1 MILSSRAELLSPAGD
16 PEKLRVA
23 LAYGAD
29 AVYAGVSHFS
39 LRIRSGKEF
48 TMESFGESIDYAHNL
63 GKKVYATVNGF
74 PFNSQ
79 IPLVEKHLHELKD
92 VNPDALIVS
101 TPGVIKLVKKI
112 MPNMPIHLSTQANV
126 LNYMDAEVF
135 ADMGVTRIIAAR
147 EVSLKDLVEIKE
159 RLPHLEIEVFVH
171 GSMCFAYIGRCF
183 VSALQMGRV
192 PNRGS
197 CANDCRM
204 PYEIFVENPEHKTL
218 MRVEEVPGEGTY
230 LFNAKD
236 LNMSAHIKELLD
248 SGAID
253 SLKIEGRTKSLYY
266 AAFSTMTYRSAIDDY
281 YGDKFD
287 GEKYKNELE
296 KLKNRG
302 YTDAYILHRPF
313 ERDDTQNHE
322 TAMSEGEAQ
331 VAAFVTEDGAHFL
344 CKDKVLVGVPLDIL
358 SYDESSI
365 IECEN
370 DIGKIYLGDDGW
382 KIVFHKILCE
392 NGKELSSVHSGN
404 TNKIILPSTLPRFSF
419 FMRQDS

>member
-1 MILSSRAELLSPAGD
+1 LNKAELLSPAGD

-48 TMESFGESIDYAHNL
+48 TMETFAESVEYAHGM

-79 IPLVEKHLHELKD
+79 ISLVERHLQELAEIK
-92 VNPDALIVS
+92 PDAIIVA

-112 MPNMPIHLSTQANV
+112 MPDMPIHLSTQANV
-126 LNYMDAEVF
+126 LNYLDAEVF

-171 GSMCFAYIGRCF
+171 GSMCFAYSGRCL

-218 MRVEEVPGEGTY
+218 MRVEEIPGEGTY
-230 LFNAKD
+230 IFNAKD
-236 LNMSAHIKELLD
+236 LNMSGHIKELLD

-281 YGDKFD
+281 YGDRFD
-287 GEKYKNELE
+287 GAKYQHELE
-296 KLKNRG
+296 KIKNRG
-302 YTDAYILHRPF
+302 YTDAYIFHKPF
-313 ERDDTQNHE
+313 EKEDTQNHD

-331 VAAFVTEDGAHFL
+331 VAAFVTEDSEHFL
-344 CKDKVLVGVPLDIL
+344 CKDKVLPNVSLDL
-358 SYDESSI
+358 LTYDESSVKV
-365 IECEN
+365 CEN
-370 DIGKIYLGDDGW
+370 DIGKIYFEDGKA
-382 KIVFHKILCE
+382 KIKFFKIICE
-392 NGKELSSVHSGN
+392 SGKELANVHSGN
-404 TNKIILPSTLPRFSF
+404 TNRIKLPTKLPKYSF
-419 FMRQDS
+419 FMRA

>member
-1 MILSSRAELLSPAGD
+1 MTENRVELLSPAGD

-23 LAYGAD
+23 ISYGAD

-48 TMESFGESIDYAHNL
+48 SMDTFAESINYAHSL

-79 IPLVEKHLHELKD
+79 IPLVQKHLYELKEAK
-92 VNPDALIVS
+92 PDALIVS
-101 TPGVIKLVKKI
+101 TPGVIKLARKI
-112 MPNMPIHLSTQANV
+112 MPNTPIHLSTQANV
-126 LNYMDAEVF
+126 LNYLDAEVF
-135 ADMGVTRIIAAR
+135 ADLGVSRIIAAR
-147 EVSLKDLVEIKE
+147 EVSLKDLIEIKE
-159 RLPHLEIEVFVH
+159 RLPKMEIEIFVH
-171 GSMCFAYIGRCF
+171 GSMCFAYSGRCL

-204 PYEIFVENPEHKTL
+204 PYNVYVENPEHKTL
-218 MRVEEVPGEGTY
+218 MRVEEVPDEGTY
-230 LFNAKD
+230 IFNAKD

-248 SGAID
+248 SGVID

-266 AAFSTMTYRSAIDDY
+266 AAFSTMTYKSAIDDY
-281 YGDKFD
+281 YSDKF
-287 GEKYKNELE
+287 EPTKYQNELE

-313 ERDDTQNHE
+313 EKDDTQNHD

-331 VAAFVTEDGAHFL
+331 VAAFVTEDGLHFL
-344 CKDKVLVGVPLDIL
+344 CKDKVIPNVPLDIL
-358 SYDESSI
+358 SYDESQI
-365 IECEN
+365 CECNNE
-370 DIGKIYLGDDGW
+370 IGQICKTNNGY
-382 KIVFHKILCE
+382 KIVFFKIICE
-392 NGKELSSVHSGN
+392 SGRELDSVHSGN
-404 TNKIILPSTLPRFSF
+404 TNKIVLPIKLPKYSF
-419 FMRQDS
+419 FMR

>member
-1 MILSSRAELLSPAGD
+1 VILGKKVELLSPAGD
-16 PEKLRVA
+16 PEKLKVA
-23 LAYGAD
+23 IAYGAD

-48 TMESFGESIDYAHNL
+48 SMQSFGDSIEYAHSY
-63 GKKVYATVNGF
+63 GRKVYATVNGF

-79 IPLVEKHLHELKD
+79 IPLVEKHLAELAEIK
-92 VNPDALIVS
+92 PDALIVS

-112 MPNMPIHLSTQANV
+112 MPDIPIHLSTQANV
-126 LNYMDAEVF
+126 LNYLDAEVF

-159 RLPHLEIEVFVH
+159 RLPHLELEMFIH
-171 GSMCFAYIGRCF
+171 GSMCFAYSGRCL

-204 PYEIFVENPEHKTL
+204 PYTVYVENPEHKTL
-218 MRVEEVPGEGTY
+218 MRVEEVPDEGTY
-230 LFNAKD
+230 IFNAKD
-236 LNMSAHIKELLD
+236 LNMSTHIQELLD

-266 AAFSTMTYRSAIDDY
+266 AAFSTMVYREAIDDY
-281 YGDKFD
+281 YDGIFD
-287 GEKYKNELE
+287 GEKYRKELE

-313 ERDDTQNHE
+313 EKDDTQNLE

-331 VAAFVTEDGAHFL
+331 VAAFVTEDEKYFL
-344 CKDKVLVGVPLDIL
+344 CKDKVLIGIPLNIL
-358 SYDESSI
+358 TYDKTKISI
-365 IECEN
+365 CEN
-370 DIGKIYLGDDGW
+370 EIGKIYMDGDNY
-382 KIVFHKILCE
+382 KIVFNKIICE

-404 TNKIILPSTLPRFSF
+404 TNKISLPASLPKYSF
-419 FMRQDS
+419 FMS